1 VSGGDEL
8 QREVTRLSL
17 VALNGTAF
25 VLAGSGA
32 IREHGIVDRPTEDV
46 DLFTSD
52 MSTTAFTDAVDS
64 VIRAL
69 TREGFTVVE
78 VRRADLFARLEVAT
92 EDGRQ
97 IDIDMG
103 VDWREADPAI
113 LEIGPVLSLGDAVG
127 NKISALYSRAYPR
140 DFLDADAI
148 RRSGHFSDDELI
160 AAALERDPG
169 FEVGMFREQ
178 LLLVRRLKFSQVEQ
192 YGITKQQFD
201 QIVIRCEEWAAHLG

>member
-1 VSGGDEL
+1 MSRGDEL

-17 VALNGTAF
+17 VALSGTAF

-52 MSTTAFTDAVDS
+52 VSTGAFTRAVDS
-64 VIRAL
+64 VQQAL
-69 TREGFTVVE
+69 TGEGFTVVE
-78 VRRADLFARLEVAT
+78 ARRADLFARLEVAT
-92 EDGRQ
+92 ADGRL

-148 RRSGHFSDDELI
+148 RRSGHFSDDELV

-169 FEVGMFREQ
+169 FEVAMFREQ
-178 LLLVRRLKFSQVEQ
+178 LLLVRRLTFSQVEQ
-192 YGITKQQFD
+192 YGISEKQFHE
-201 QIVIRCEEWAAHLG
+201 IVERCEEWAERLG

>member
-1 VSGGDEL
+1 MSRGDEL

-17 VALNGTAF
+17 VALRGTAF

-52 MSTTAFTDAVDS
+52 MSTAAFTVAVDS
-64 VIRAL
+64 VKHGL
-69 TREGFTVVE
+69 SREGFTVAE

-192 YGITKQQFD
+192 YGISEQQFD
-201 QIVIRCEEWAAHLG
+201 EVVVRCGEWAARLG